1 MNIGELNRRIKI
13 LEFVEQRDEFGG
25 IEGDWKVIATRW
37 SRIEQHGGNEVSD
50 NNQVIA
56 RVSTKII
63 IRYIF
68 VIGAGIVGSLLTV
81 AGSMIL
87 GMGAYRAT
95 ENWDN
100 WKCDSCGKTFK
111 R

>member
-25 IEGDWKVIATRW
+25 IEGEWKVIATRW

-63 IRYIF
+63 IRYMSELNEKHRIQYKDKLYEINS
-68 VIGAGIVGSLLTV
+68 VIDVDTGHYK
-81 AGSMIL
+81 MIIDCSEVKD
-87 GMGAYRAT
+87 GV
-95 ENWDN
+95 
-100 WKCDSCGKTFK
+100 
-111 R
+111 